1 MGGNKMVSGDQQLS
15 LFGAE
20 EVIKKVEDKKK
31 DESAQVTP
39 SPKLS
44 LNKLYCDTV
53 DGYLLEG
60 V

>member
-1 MGGNKMVSGDQQLS
+1 MVSGDQQLS